1 MRLWRVPPGPDWP
14 DPQPCPHSWR
24 LRYVSFALPGPYVGD
39 VCDLCGA
46 LHIDGPEAVKGP
58 MTDVCEGATLYLES
72 LERRNPP
79 PQPP

>member
-1 MRLWRVPPGPDWP
+1 MRLWRMPPAIDWP
-14 DPQPCPHSWR
+14 DPQSCPHAWR

-58 MTDVCEGATLYLES
+58 MSNVSEGATVYLES

-79 PQPP
+79 PPP